1 MVNPATNSD
10 ASAWPPWAR
19 RAVSLVLILHL
30 SAVLVGT
37 LAAPPA
43 SMLEQA
49 LAELFAPYHQLLD
62 QGQSY
67 RYYAPEP
74 GPTPIVTATIRYG
87 DGRPDETVRI
97 PKRGVLPRL
106 RYQRQLALANH
117 LAQEF
122 ERARQITGDGANS
135 HYARSY
141 ARHLSGARPGCVS
154 VSLSLQS
161 HLLPGL
167 EAVRRSLELG
177 RPIDLDAE
185 EFYTVPERIGEFPCD
200 GS

>member
-1 MVNPATNSD
+1 VNPSTKSEA
-10 ASAWPPWAR
+10 AGWPPWACW
-19 RAVSLVLILHL
+19 AVSLLLILHL
-30 SAVLVGT
+30 SAVLAGT

-43 SMLEQA
+43 SMLERGI
-49 LAELFAPYHQLLD
+49 AEQFAPYHQLID

-87 DGRPDETVRI
+87 DGRPDETLRI
-97 PKRGVLPRL
+97 PERGVLPRL

-117 LAQEF
+117 LASEYQA
-122 ERARQITGDGANS
+122 ARQATGDGANS

-141 ARHLSGARPGCVS
+141 ARHISASKPGCAS
-154 VSLSLQS
+154 ITLYLQT
-161 HLLPGL
+161 HLLPNN
-167 EAVRRSLELG
+167 EAVRQSLERG
-177 RPIDLDAE
+177 QPVDLDAE
-185 EFYTVPERIGEFPCD
+185 EFYTAPERIGEFPCD